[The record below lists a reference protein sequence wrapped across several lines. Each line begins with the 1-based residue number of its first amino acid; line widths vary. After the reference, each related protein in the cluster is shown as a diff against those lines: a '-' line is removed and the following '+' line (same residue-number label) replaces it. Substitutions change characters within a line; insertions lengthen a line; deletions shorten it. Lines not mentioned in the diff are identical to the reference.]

1 MKSKLIICLLLVGG
15 TISAAVAAP
24 LTSVS
29 KKQFGDDW
37 PFTREEV
44 MLECRSNGA
53 LVVINPATLM
63 QYPLND
69 IAATQMN
76 NKEIKGQ
83 PIDVLLKPIDTT
95 KSVEERVLPLKEAAA
110 KLCGTK

>member
-1 MKSKLIICLLLVGG
+1 MKLKLALCSMLLAS
-15 TISAAVAAP
+15 TTFNAAAAP
-24 LTSVS
+24 IESVS

-53 LVVINPATLM
+53 LIVINPATLV

-69 IAATQMN
+69 IAKNQMEK
-76 NKEIKGQ
+76 KEIKAQ
-83 PIDVLLKPIDTT
+83 PVDVLLKPIDTQQST
-95 KSVEERVLPLKEAAA
+95 EERVLPLKLAAE
-110 KLCGTK
+110 KLCQNS

>member
-1 MKSKLIICLLLVGG
+1 MKLKLALCSVLLAS
-15 TISAAVAAP
+15 TSFTVAAAP
-24 LTSVS
+24 IETVS

-53 LVVINPATLM
+53 LIVINPATLM

-69 IAATQMN
+69 VAQAQMEK
-76 NKEIKGQ
+76 KEIKAQ
-83 PIDVLLKPIDTT
+83 PIDILLKPIETE
-95 KSVEERVLPLKEAAA
+95 KSVEERVEPLKLAA
-110 KLCGTK
+110 KKLCNNS

>member
-1 MKSKLIICLLLVGG
+1 MKLKLAFCSMLLACAAF
-15 TISAAVAAP
+15 SAAAAP
-24 LTSVS
+24 IESVS

-53 LVVINPATLM
+53 LIVINPATLV

-69 IAATQMN
+69 VARNQMER
-76 NKEIKGQ
+76 KEIKAQ
-83 PIDVLLKPIDTT
+83 PIDVLLKPIETEKNT
-95 KSVEERVLPLKEAAA
+95 EERVLPLKLAAE
-110 KLCGTK
+110 KLCQNF